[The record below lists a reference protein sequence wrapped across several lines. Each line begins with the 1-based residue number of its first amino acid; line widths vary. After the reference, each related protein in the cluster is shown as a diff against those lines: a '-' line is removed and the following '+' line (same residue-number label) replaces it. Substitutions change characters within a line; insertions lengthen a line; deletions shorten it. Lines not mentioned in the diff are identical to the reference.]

1 MTLFLT
7 RKVDCLVSWLLP
19 EDSDGWLTCLRV
31 GVGIQL
37 VCSCFAL
44 RHAWNYLLGGR
55 GEALISRHAT
65 EAMVST
71 ESVLIPRLGWLVD
84 AGKLFGLSESST
96 VCATWILL
104 MVAGLLLLFGLWCRV
119 A

>member
-1 MTLFLT
+1 MMLFLT

-55 GEALISRHAT
+55 GEALISGI
-65 EAMVST
+65 
-71 ESVLIPRLGWLVD
+71 LIGALVWTRGGLFLSLGWLFK
-84 AGKLFGLSESST
+84 AGRCFGLSDFST
-96 VCATWILL
+96 V
-104 MVAGLLLLFGLWCRV
+104 GPRGF
-119 A
+119 